1 VSRINPSKMRAHREA
16 ADLRRQAV
24 AVALRKSYRT
34 IEAYE
39 TGHVI
44 PPGDVLVALA
54 ALYGVAVEDLCTDD
68 AAPVGAR

>member
-1 VSRINPSKMRAHREA
+1 MSRIDPPKLRARREA
-16 ADLRRQAV
+16 ARLRREAV
-24 AVALRKSYRT
+24 AVALGKSYRT

-39 TGHVI
+39 TGQNI